1 MNVYLQ
7 EQQVAMHRQELDRE
21 IAQYRLLAQLP
32 HTQSVR
38 HSIGLLGL
46 LLVKVGTKLQQVE
59 TSRKQAV
66 AA

>member
-7 EQQVAMHRQELDRE
+7 ERQVVMHLQELERE
-21 IAQYRLLAQLP
+21 RAQYRLLAQLP
-32 HTQSVR
+32 HKQSVR
-38 HSIGLLGL
+38 HSIGSLGM

-59 TSRKQAV
+59 LREKQTI